1 MSGKQT
7 RQEFNFGVCLEVVFT
22 EYIEVIFGGAYE
34 LFKSMSLT
42 LGGSNICVTLN
53 VGPE

>member
-1 MSGKQT
+1 MSGKQM

-22 EYIEVIFGGAYE
+22 ERIEVICGGAYE

-42 LGGSNICVTLN
+42 LGGSNICVALI
-53 VGPE
+53 VEPE